1 MSAPV
6 ATQRRRSTLV
16 DLAHL
21 IRISHTIFS
30 VPFALAAAAVAWVD
44 HPIDWVQALL
54 ILGCLASARTAAMA
68 YNRISDREIDARN
81 PRTMHR
87 ELPRGVVS
95 LRAAWALTIASCV
108 AFVGFAA
115 ALSPL
120 CGALSFVALGLALG
134 YSKTKRFTWLCHFWL
149 GVVLAL
155 APIGAWVAITGSFA
169 PFPLLLGLGVVCW
182 IGGFDITYA
191 LADLEVDRREGL
203 HSFPVRWGPKVTVQ
217 TSRVLH
223 VVAPSLFLAAGLV
236 AGRGIAYVAGVVA
249 CAVALLLGQ
258 IATARGARGD
268 AVLTANSWAAL
279 LFGVA
284 ALVDVFVVG
293 GGT

>member
-1 MSAPV
+1 MSTSV
-6 ATQRRRSTLV
+6 ANQGSRPTLV

-30 VPFALAAAAVAWVD
+30 VPFALAAAAVAWID

-54 ILGCLASARTAAMA
+54 ILGCLATARTAAMS

-81 PRTMHR
+81 PRTKNR
-87 ELPRGVVS
+87 ELPKGAVS
-95 LRAAWALTIASCV
+95 LRAAWVLTIGSCL
-108 AFVGFAA
+108 AFIAFSA

-120 CGALSFVALGLALG
+120 CGALSIVALALALG

-155 APIGAWVAITGSFA
+155 APVGGWVAITGSFA
-169 PFPLLLGLGVVCW
+169 PFPLLLGGGVIGW
-182 IGGFDITYA
+182 IGGIDITYA
-191 LADLEVDRREGL
+191 LRDLEVDRREGL
-203 HSFPVRWGPKVTVQ
+203 HSFPVRWGPKVTVI

-223 VVAPSLFLAAGLV
+223 VVAPLLFRAAGLV

-284 ALVDVFVVG
+284 ALVEVFVVG
-293 GGT
+293 GGI